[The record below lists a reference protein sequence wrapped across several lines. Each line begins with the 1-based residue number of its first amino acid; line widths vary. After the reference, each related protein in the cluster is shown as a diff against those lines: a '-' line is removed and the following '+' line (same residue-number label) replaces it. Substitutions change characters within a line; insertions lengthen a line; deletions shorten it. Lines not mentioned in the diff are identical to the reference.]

1 MTIPA
6 SPGDVRP
13 PTAPPASRQPAP
25 KPRTPRRRKLVVGA
39 AAALVLGALAIA
51 RYASAPVDES
61 AAADPQDRLDRAAD
75 VAESQPVADK
85 PALEA
90 VPVASAGVV
99 PAPVVTEQP
108 ATPVVKP
115 RPTKTVTARPA
126 KPRVAASARST
137 APVAPPAVS
146 SAPARESATVTNER
160 APFVSAPIVAGPPP
174 VTVIGCLEM
183 SVNRDEFR
191 LSDTDGVDVPKSRSW
206 RTAFL
211 TKRATP
217 VALVEPP
224 DPRGLQVQ
232 VGKRVSA
239 TGVLTDREMKVSA
252 IRVVAPSCN

>member
-1 MTIPA
+1 
-6 SPGDVRP
+6 
-13 PTAPPASRQPAP
+13 
-25 KPRTPRRRKLVVGA
+25 VVGA

-75 VAESQPVADK
+75 VEESQPVPDTLAK

-99 PAPVVTEQP
+99 AAPVVTEQP
-108 ATPVVKP
+108 AAPVAKP
-115 RPTKTVTARPA
+115 QPKKAVTARPA

-137 APVAPPAVS
+137 APIAAAAVASV
-146 SAPARESATVTNER
+146 PARESATGTNER
-160 APFVSAPIVAGPPP
+160 APFVTAPIVAGPPP
-174 VTVIGCLEM
+174 VTLTGCLEM

-191 LSDTDGVDVPKSRSW
+191 LSDTDGTDVPKSRSW

-211 TKRATP
+211 TRRSTP

-224 DPRGLQVQ
+224 DPQGLQVQ

-239 TGVLTDREMKVSA
+239 TGVLTEREMKVSS
-252 IRVVAPSCN
+252 IRVVGSSCN